1 MKYLVAV
8 ETMQL
13 VETEAENA
21 EAAIE
26 AVKSQLDPRVAA
38 VAAFQIIQETIYDEE
53 TKTYRIDIKGDKN
66 DD

>member
-8 ETMQL
+8 ETMQF

-26 AVKSQLDPRVAA
+26 SVKSQLDPRVAA
-38 VAAFQIIQETIYDEE
+38 AAAFQIVQELTYDEE
-53 TKTYRIDIKGDKN
+53 SGSYKVL
-66 DD
+66 